1 MKSFMSDEN
10 LKKLMVSH
18 HNLSHRTKNRK

>member
-1 MKSFMSDEN
+1 MSDEN